1 MATEGVAGGSAGRPV
16 TIETPRL
23 LLRPWRD
30 DDLEPFATLNRD
42 PEVMRFFEE
51 PLSRERSD
59 AWARAIAAAIEEQGW
74 GLWAL
79 ERRDAGEFIGFTG
92 LQVPRHDLPFNPCVE
107 VGWRLAR
114 SAWGHG
120 FATEAGR
127 ASLAHAFGPLALDE
141 VVSMTAVTN
150 LPSRRVMERLGMV
163 HDPEDDFDHP
173 AVSPGHPLRRH
184 VLYRISAEQWR
195 ARATT

>member
-1 MATEGVAGGSAGRPV
+1 MSVLTGAV

-23 LLRPWRD
+23 LLRQWRE
-30 DDLEPFATLNRD
+30 DDLAPFAALNRD

-59 AWARAIAAAIEEQGW
+59 AWARAIAAAIDDQGW

-79 ERRDAGEFIGFTG
+79 ERRDTDEFIGFTG
-92 LQVPRHDLPFNPCVE
+92 LQVPRHPLPFLPCVE

-114 SAWGHG
+114 SAWGQG
-120 FATEAGR
+120 FATEAGQ

-141 VVSMTAVTN
+141 VVSLTAVPNT
-150 LPSRRVMERLGMV
+150 PSRRVMERLGLER
-163 HDPEDDFDHP
+163 HEHGDFDHP
-173 AVSPGHPLRRH
+173 AVPPGHPLRRH
-184 VLYRISAEQWR
+184 VLYRISAERWR
-195 ARATT
+195 GQHVPAVET

>member
-1 MATEGVAGGSAGRPV
+1 MSVLTGAVA
-16 TIETPRL
+16 IETPRL
-23 LLRPWRD
+23 VLRQWRE
-30 DDLEPFATLNRD
+30 DDLAPFAALNRD

-59 AWARAIAAAIEEQGW
+59 AWALAIAAVIDEQGW

-79 ERRDAGEFIGFTG
+79 ERRDTTEFIGFTG
-92 LQVPRHDLPFNPCVE
+92 LQVPRPPLPFMPCVE

-127 ASLAHAFGPLALDE
+127 ASLAHAFGPLHLDE
-141 VVSMTAVTN
+141 VVSMTAVPNT
-150 LPSRRVMERLGMV
+150 PSSRVMERLGMV
-163 HDPEDDFDHP
+163 RDLDGDFDHP
-173 AVSPGHPLRRH
+173 GVSPGHPLGRH
-184 VLYRISAEQWR
+184 VLYRISAERWHALQGVTEI
-195 ARATT
+195 APG

>member
-1 MATEGVAGGSAGRPV
+1 MRPGGSA

-23 LLRPWRD
+23 RLRQWRE
-30 DDLEPFATLNRD
+30 DDLAPFAALNTD

-51 PLSRERSD
+51 PLSHERSD
-59 AWARAIAAAIEEQGW
+59 AWARAIAAVIEDQGW

-79 ERRDAGEFIGFTG
+79 ERRDTGEFIGFTG
-92 LQVPRHDLPFNPCVE
+92 LQVPRHELPFNPCVE

-114 SAWGHG
+114 SAWGQG

-127 ASLAHAFGPLALDE
+127 AALAHAFGPLELDE

-150 LPSRRVMERLGMV
+150 LPSRRVMERLGMTRDE
-163 HDPEDDFDHP
+163 HADFDHP
-173 AVSPGHPLRRH
+173 AVSAGHPLQRH
-184 VLYRISAEQWR
+184 VLYRIGAEQWR
-195 ARATT
+195 ALPAT

>member
-1 MATEGVAGGSAGRPV
+1 MRPGGSA

-23 LLRPWRD
+23 RLRQWRE
-30 DDLEPFATLNRD
+30 DDLAPFAALNTD

-51 PLSRERSD
+51 PLSHERSD
-59 AWARAIAAAIEEQGW
+59 AWARAIAAVIEDQGW

-79 ERRDAGEFIGFTG
+79 ERRDTGEFIGFTG
-92 LQVPRHDLPFNPCVE
+92 LQVPRHELPFNPCVE

-114 SAWGHG
+114 SAWGQG

-127 ASLAHAFGPLALDE
+127 ASLAHAFGPLDLDE

-150 LPSRRVMERLGMV
+150 VPSRRVMERLGMAR
-163 HDPEDDFDHP
+163 DGQADFDHP
-173 AVSPGHPLRRH
+173 GVSHGHPLQRH
-184 VLYRISAEQWR
+184 VLYRIGVEQWR
-195 ARATT
+195 ALPAT

>member
-1 MATEGVAGGSAGRPV
+1 MRPGGSR

-23 LLRPWRD
+23 VLRQWRE
-30 DDLEPFATLNRD
+30 DDLAPFAALNTD

-51 PLSRERSD
+51 PLTRERSD
-59 AWARAIAAAIEEQGW
+59 AWAQYIAARIDELGW

-79 ERRDAGEFIGFTG
+79 ERRDTREFIGFTG
-92 LQVPRHDLPFNPCVE
+92 LQVPRHELPFNPCVE

-114 SAWGHG
+114 SAWGQG

-127 ASLAHAFGPLALDE
+127 ASLAHAFGPLDLDE

-150 LPSRRVMERLGMV
+150 VPSRRVMERLGMAR
-163 HDPEDDFDHP
+163 DGQADFDHP
-173 AVSPGHPLRRH
+173 GVSDGHPLQRH
-184 VLYRISAEQWR
+184 VLYRIGVEQWR
-195 ARATT
+195 ALPAT

>member
-1 MATEGVAGGSAGRPV
+1 MAGAV
-16 TIETPRL
+16 TAETLQTPRL
-23 LLRPWRD
+23 LLRQWRE
-30 DDLEPFATLNRD
+30 DDLVPFAALNRD

-59 AWARAIAAAIEEQGW
+59 AWARAIAAAIDDQGW

-79 ERRDAGEFIGFTG
+79 ERRDTGEFIGFTG
-92 LQVPRHDLPFNPCVE
+92 LQVPRHPLPCLPCVE

-141 VVSMTAVTN
+141 VVSLTAVPNT
-150 LPSRRVMERLGMV
+150 PSRRVMERLGMERDE
-163 HDPEDDFDHP
+163 HGDFDHP

-184 VLYRISAEQWR
+184 VLYRINAERWR
-195 ARATT
+195 GQPVPAVET

>member
-1 MATEGVAGGSAGRPV
+1 MRPGGSA

-23 LLRPWRD
+23 RLRQWRE
-30 DDLEPFATLNRD
+30 DDLAPFAALNTD

-51 PLSRERSD
+51 PLSHERSD
-59 AWARAIAAAIEEQGW
+59 AWARAIAAVIEDQGW

-79 ERRDAGEFIGFTG
+79 ERRDTGEFIGFTG
-92 LQVPRHDLPFNPCVE
+92 LQVPRHELPFNPCVE

-114 SAWGHG
+114 SAWGQG

-127 ASLAHAFGPLALDE
+127 ASLAHAFGPLELDE

-150 LPSRRVMERLGMV
+150 LPSRRVMERLGMTRDE
-163 HDPEDDFDHP
+163 HADFDHP
-173 AVSPGHPLRRH
+173 AVSAGHPLQRH
-184 VLYRISAEQWR
+184 VLYRIGAEQWR
-195 ARATT
+195 ALPAT

>member
-1 MATEGVAGGSAGRPV
+1 MRPGGSA

-23 LLRPWRD
+23 RLRQWRE
-30 DDLEPFATLNRD
+30 DDLAPFAALNTD

-51 PLSRERSD
+51 PLSHERSD
-59 AWARAIAAAIEEQGW
+59 AWARAIAAVIEDQGW

-79 ERRDAGEFIGFTG
+79 ERRDTGEFIGFTG
-92 LQVPRHDLPFNPCVE
+92 LQVPRHELPFNPCVE

-114 SAWGHG
+114 SAWGQG

-127 ASLAHAFGPLALDE
+127 ASLAHAFGPLELHE

-150 LPSRRVMERLGMV
+150 LPSRRVMERLGMTR
-163 HDPEDDFDHP
+163 DEQADFDHP
-173 AVSPGHPLRRH
+173 AVSAGHPLQRH
-184 VLYRISAEQWR
+184 VLYRIGAEQWR
-195 ARATT
+195 ALPAT

>member
-1 MATEGVAGGSAGRPV
+1 MRPGGSA

-23 LLRPWRD
+23 RLRLWRE
-30 DDLEPFATLNRD
+30 DDLAPFAALNTD

-51 PLSRERSD
+51 PLSHERSD
-59 AWARAIAAAIEEQGW
+59 AWARAIAAVIEDQGW

-79 ERRDAGEFIGFTG
+79 ERRDTGEFIGFTG
-92 LQVPRHDLPFNPCVE
+92 LQAPRHELPFNPCVE

-114 SAWGHG
+114 SAWGQG

-127 ASLAHAFGPLALDE
+127 ASLAHAFGPLELDE

-150 LPSRRVMERLGMV
+150 LPSRRVMERLSMTRDEQV
-163 HDPEDDFDHP
+163 DFDHP
-173 AVSPGHPLRRH
+173 AVSAGHPLQRH
-184 VLYRISAEQWR
+184 VLYRIGAEQWR
-195 ARATT
+195 ALPAT

>member
-1 MATEGVAGGSAGRPV
+1 MRPGGSR

-23 LLRPWRD
+23 LLRQWRE
-30 DDLEPFATLNRD
+30 DDLAPFAALNTD

-51 PLSRERSD
+51 PLSHERSD
-59 AWARAIAAAIEEQGW
+59 AWARAIAAVIQDQGW

-79 ERRDAGEFIGFTG
+79 ERRDTGEFIGFTG
-92 LQVPRHDLPFNPCVE
+92 LQVPRHELPFNPCVE

-114 SAWGHG
+114 SAWGQG

-127 ASLAHAFGPLALDE
+127 ASLAHAFGPLELDE

-150 LPSRRVMERLGMV
+150 LPSRRVMERLGMTRDE
-163 HDPEDDFDHP
+163 HADFDHP
-173 AVSPGHPLRRH
+173 AVSAGHPLQRH
-184 VLYRISAEQWR
+184 VLYRIGAEQWR
-195 ARATT
+195 ALPAT

>member
-1 MATEGVAGGSAGRPV
+1 MSILTGAV

-23 LLRPWRD
+23 LLRQWRE
-30 DDLEPFATLNRD
+30 DDLDPFAALNID

-59 AWARAIAAAIEEQGW
+59 AWARAIAAVIADEGW

-79 ERRDAGEFIGFTG
+79 ERRDTGEFIGFTG
-92 LQVPRHDLPFNPCVE
+92 LQVPRHPLPFLPCVE

-127 ASLAHAFGPLALDE
+127 ASLTHAFGPLALDE
-141 VVSMTAVTN
+141 VVSMTAVPNT
-150 LPSRRVMERLGMV
+150 PSRRVMERLGMV
-163 HDPEDDFDHP
+163 HDPDGDFDHP
-173 AVSPGHPLRRH
+173 AVSLRHPLRRH
-184 VLYRISAEQWR
+184 VLYRVNVGQWR
-195 ARATT
+195 GQPVPAVET

>member
-1 MATEGVAGGSAGRPV
+1 MRPGGSA

-23 LLRPWRD
+23 RLRQWRE
-30 DDLEPFATLNRD
+30 DDLAPFAALNTD

-51 PLSRERSD
+51 PLSHERSD
-59 AWARAIAAAIEEQGW
+59 AWARAIAAVIEDQGW

-79 ERRDAGEFIGFTG
+79 ERRDTGEFIGFTG
-92 LQVPRHDLPFNPCVE
+92 LQVPRHELPFNPCVE

-114 SAWGHG
+114 SAWGQG

-127 ASLAHAFGPLALDE
+127 ASLAHAFGPLELDE

-150 LPSRRVMERLGMV
+150 LPSRRVMERLGMTR
-163 HDPEDDFDHP
+163 DEQADFDHP
-173 AVSPGHPLRRH
+173 AVSAGHPLQRH
-184 VLYRISAEQWR
+184 VLYRIGAEQWR
-195 ARATT
+195 ALPAT

>member
-1 MATEGVAGGSAGRPV
+1 MRPGGSA

-23 LLRPWRD
+23 RLRQWRE
-30 DDLEPFATLNRD
+30 DDLAPFAALNTD

-51 PLSRERSD
+51 PLSHERSD
-59 AWARAIAAAIEEQGW
+59 AWARAIAAVIQDQGW

-79 ERRDAGEFIGFTG
+79 ERRDTGEFIGFTG
-92 LQVPRHDLPFNPCVE
+92 LQVPRHELPFNPCVE

-114 SAWGHG
+114 SAWGQG

-127 ASLAHAFGPLALDE
+127 ASLAHAFGPLELDE

-150 LPSRRVMERLGMV
+150 LPSRRVMERLGMTR
-163 HDPEDDFDHP
+163 DEQADFDHP
-173 AVSPGHPLRRH
+173 AVSAGHPLQRH
-184 VLYRISAEQWR
+184 VLYRIGAEQWR
-195 ARATT
+195 ARPAT